1 MRYLRLG
8 FLAVL
13 TLGLLGCAKNS
24 PASPPQP
31 SAYDR
36 LQSIP
41 VADSAKYD
49 NLHDFKSWQNPYL
62 LIHSDGVSLL
72 DFSNNEEHAL
82 KMQELPEALARLSP
96 SAWPYG
102 RVVAVAED
110 KATSAEDE
118 ALIRKNRGIVAGT
131 LESLHIVI
139 NWVPSS

>member
-1 MRYLRLG
+1 MRHLRLG
-8 FLAVL
+8 FVVVVTIALWS
-13 TLGLLGCAKNS
+13 CARNS
-24 PASPPQP
+24 PTGPPQP

-41 VADSAKYD
+41 AADTTKFEH
-49 NLHDFKSWQNPYL
+49 LRDFKSWQNPYL
-62 LIHSDGVSLL
+62 LIHTDGVSLL

-82 KMQELPEALARLSP
+82 KMQELPDALARLSP

-110 KATSAEDE
+110 KATSADNDV
-118 ALIRKNRGIVAGT
+118 LIRKNRGIVAGT
-131 LESLHIVI
+131 LETLHVVV